1 MAVTIIAPGASAELS
16 PQVPFGGR
24 KVHTGRPKFG
34 IAEPFSADGFVSP
47 LGRALSLTVARSEVK
62 DASSRGEALW
72 ARSCGADL
80 SPSVSN
86 RGKVAAG
93 LTALVESDSGRSNL
107 FENGNQPTGRVVN
120 SLVFHVADDAR

>member
-1 MAVTIIAPGASAELS
+1 MPGRSVAADFGRSRMGQFVGHDLPCLIAMMAVTIIAPGVLAELS
-16 PQVPFGGR
+16 PQVPFAGR

-34 IAEPFSADGFVSP
+34 IGEPFSADGFVSP

-72 ARSCGADL
+72 ASTCGADL

-86 RGKVAAG
+86 RGQGRCRSDRAG
-93 LTALVESDSGRSNL
+93 GE
-107 FENGNQPTGRVVN
+107 
-120 SLVFHVADDAR
+120 